1 MEETDDAKVTSQIQ
15 THSQVFTMNPPILRP
30 PKDSSLD
37 DPSGPRTL
45 GFFGATG
52 VGVGAIVGGG
62 ILALAG
68 TAFATTGPSAV
79 VAFTLNGLIALLT
92 ALTFAEMATSFPESG
107 GTYTFAKK
115 VLSVEAA
122 FMVGWVVWFASIV
135 AAVLYALGFGAFAG
149 IFLER
154 LWLAAGSVPPAWLGG
169 HALETFLALLATV
182 FYAVRLVRSTSGG
195 GNWET
200 VGKMVVFLVLILG
213 GLWAAATKPV
223 EGSLTPFFARG
234 GLGLV
239 QAMGYTFIALQGFD
253 LIAAVGGKVKEPRRN
268 LPRAMVG
275 SLVIAFATYIPL
287 LLIVATVG
295 VQAGS
300 DITTMSRNDPEGVVV
315 TAVENY
321 LGPAG
326 LWLVLVAAL
335 LAMLS
340 ALQANLLAAS
350 HIALAMARDRNL
362 PGRLQQLHGTR
373 GTPVAAVLATSVT
386 AALLLL
392 AIPDLAVA
400 GAVSSLIFLVSFTL
414 AHWTSILTRRRGGGD
429 EGAFLLPFFPLIPV
443 VGGGACLALA
453 VFQGIAVPT
462 AGLLGMAWLVVGGGL
477 YLSIF
482 SHRARVADASAEA
495 RDPHLARLRG
505 RNPLV
510 LVPIANP
517 ASAASLVTLAN
528 ALAPS
533 KRGRV
538 LLLSVVRT
546 PEIWQPGEVP
556 PQLAY
561 AQEVLGEAL
570 TASFAARL
578 APEALTTVSPEPW
591 EEIVRVAQ
599 LHRCESLLLGLG
611 SFEDAS
617 KASHLEKLLH
627 EVDSNV
633 VLLRIPTGWQ
643 PQDMRRVLVPVGG
656 RRDQSYLRA
665 RLLGSLG
672 RAANFEV
679 IYLEIVPTDLTPDA
693 ATRLEHEVQKLA
705 DDESPGNSRV
715 EIVRREDVGNAL
727 VERACD
733 VDLVILGLQRR
744 RRTHKMLGEIPERV
758 ARESGCGVLLISQ
771 RR

>member
-1 MEETDDAKVTSQIQ
+1 MPTDASESPLV
-15 THSQVFTMNPPILRP
+15 
-30 PKDSSLD
+30 
-37 DPSGPRTL
+37 DPVDHRRL
-45 GFFGATG
+45 GLLGATG

-92 ALTFAEMATSFPESG
+92 ALTFAEMSTSFPESG

-154 LWLAAGSVPPAWLGG
+154 LWMAVGVLPPAWLGG
-169 HALETFLALLATV
+169 HVVETVLALLATA
-182 FYAVRLVRSTSGG
+182 FYAARLVKSSSGG

-200 VGKMVVFLVLILG
+200 IGKMVVFLVLIVG
-213 GLWAAATKPV
+213 GLWALATKPV
-223 EGSLTPFFARG
+223 EGSLTPFFAHG

-253 LIAAVGGKVKEPRRN
+253 LIAAVGGEVKEPRRN

-275 SLVIAFATYIPL
+275 SLVIALATYIPL
-287 LLIVATVG
+287 LLIVSTAG
-295 VQAGS
+295 VPAGS
-300 DITTMSRNDPEGVVV
+300 DITTLSRSDPEGVVV

-321 LGPAG
+321 LGTPG

-362 PGRLQQLHGTR
+362 PGRLQHLHETR
-373 GTPVAAVLATSVT
+373 GTPVMAVLATSVM

-414 AHWTSILTRRRGGGD
+414 AHWTSILTRRRGGGLK
-429 EGAFLLPFFPLIPV
+429 GALLLPFFPLIPV

-453 VFQGIAVPT
+453 IFQGIAVPT
-462 AGLLGMAWLVVGGGL
+462 AGLLGLVWLVVGGGL
-477 YLSIF
+477 YLLIF

-495 RDPHLARLRG
+495 RDPQLARLRG

-517 ASAASLVTLAN
+517 ASAAQLVTLAN
-528 ALAPS
+528 ALAPRQS
-533 KRGRV
+533 GRV

-546 PEIWQPGEVP
+546 PEAWKPGEMP
-556 PQLAY
+556 PQLLY

-570 TASFAARL
+570 TASFAAHL
-578 APEALTTVSPEPW
+578 TPEALTTVSPEPW
-591 EEIVRVAQ
+591 GEILRVAHT
-599 LHRCESLLLGLG
+599 HRCESLLLGLG
-611 SFEDAS
+611 SFNEEGLGG
-617 KASHLEKLLH
+617 HLKGLLSQ
-627 EVDSNV
+627 VDSHV
-633 VLLRIPTGWQ
+633 VLARIPQGWR
-643 PQDMRRVLVPVGG
+643 PETMRRVLVPVGG
-656 RRDQSYLRA
+656 RRDQSNLRA

-672 RAANFEV
+672 RIGQFEV
-679 IYLEIVPTDLTPDA
+679 IYLGILPTALDASA
-693 ATRLEHEVQKLA
+693 ATHLEEEMNTIA
-705 DDESPGNSRV
+705 TDESPGNSRV
-715 EIVRREDVGNAL
+715 EIVRRDDVSDAL
-727 VERACD
+727 VERACQ
-733 VDLVILGLQRR
+733 VDLVILGLQRLGR
-744 RRTHKMLGEIPERV
+744 SHKVLGEIPERV

-771 RR
+771 RG